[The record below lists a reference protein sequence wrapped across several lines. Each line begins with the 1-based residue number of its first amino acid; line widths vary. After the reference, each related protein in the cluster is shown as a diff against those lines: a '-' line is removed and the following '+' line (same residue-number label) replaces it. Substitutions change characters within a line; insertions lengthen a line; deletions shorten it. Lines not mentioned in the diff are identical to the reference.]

1 MNIVYLLLGGNQ
13 GNVPE
18 TLALARKLLA
28 DKAGII
34 LAVSSIYRS
43 AAWGFQSNEP
53 FLNQAIY
60 LKTHLTAH
68 KLLEVILGIER
79 SLGRTR
85 NETGYASRII
95 DIDIL
100 FINDEIVKT
109 ENLQIPHPRFH
120 LRNFAILPLFELA
133 PELTHPELN
142 KSIRQIKDSATDQSL
157 VEMVEIINPVLQKKS
172 LIHNYIAIEGNIG
185 AGKTTLARMLAN
197 QFNGKVILEQF
208 ENNPFLA
215 RFYDNQERYAFPV
228 ELSFL
233 AERYQQLRTELPSQE
248 LFSDFTISDY
258 FLNKSVIFA
267 RKTLN
272 EDEYQLFFK
281 LFNIMNANLPKPD
294 LLVHLYVK
302 IERLQSNIKKRGREY
317 EQKIPDEYLE
327 NIQASYFEYLKQ
339 QKNLKVLLL
348 DINQLD
354 FVENLSHYH
363 LLVDLI
369 NRDYPAGITTIIPEV

>member
-1 MNIVYLLLGGNQ
+1 MNNVYLLLGGNQ
-13 GNVPE
+13 GNVTE
-18 TLALARKLLA
+18 TLTSARKLIA

-34 LAVSSIYRS
+34 VAVSSVYRS
-43 AAWGFQSNEP
+43 SAWGFQSEQA
-53 FLNQAIY
+53 FLNQAVL
-60 LKTHLTAH
+60 LKTLLSPF
-68 KLLEVILGIER
+68 KLLEVVLNIEK
-79 SLGRTR
+79 SLGRVR
-85 NETGYASRII
+85 DQNGYSSRII

-100 FINDEIVKT
+100 FFNKEVIHD

-120 LRNFAILPLFELA
+120 ERNFALLPVEELA
-133 PELTHPELN
+133 PDLVHPQFQ
-142 KSIRQIKDSATDQSL
+142 KTIRQLKDSTTDRGT
-157 VEMVEIINPVLQKKS
+157 VEVTEPMSSFIQKNN
-172 LIHNYIAIEGNIG
+172 LTYNYIAIEGNIG
-185 AGKTTLARMLAN
+185 AGKTTLARMLAS
-197 QFNGKVILEQF
+197 QFNGKLILEQF

-215 RFYDNQERYAFPV
+215 KFYENRERYAFPV

-267 RKTLN
+267 RKTLS

-302 IERLQSNIKKRGREY
+302 TERLQSNIKKRGREY
-317 EQKIPDEYLE
+317 EQNIPDEYLE
-327 NIQASYFEYLKQ
+327 NIQTSYFEYLKQ
-339 QKNLKVLLL
+339 QKSLKVLLL

-354 FVENLSHYH
+354 FVENPAHYH
-363 LLVDLI
+363 LLVNLI
-369 NRDYPAGITTIIPEV
+369 NREHPAGITTIIPEL